1 MEQFLQMAGVL
12 AALYIAYALTLKKW
26 DYASEAKRT
35 ERRTQ
40 LKELGLS
47 NTFYFIH
54 AGTLLILNAVSGGLF
69 VLYWLF
75 RQWKAVL
82 TGFRRLSGQPLSG
95 GTFMR
100 TLGGA
105 VTFFELNALI
115 CRTCE
120 YMRKKIALS
129 AVGVGHAVAG
139 RLNRRSV
146 GKTAL
151 LAGLLL
157 RAVGGRA
164 CGPATPFKCL
174 ARTNLIRQTKTR
186 GINLC
191 RFRPSL
197 CTGACGGIPRFYP
210 LKTERFSRPVLKFH
224 SSNKII
230 F

>member
-75 RQWKAVL
+75 RQWKAAL

-95 GTFMR
+95 G
-100 TLGGA
+100 A
-105 VTFFELNALI
+105 FF
-115 CRTCE
+115 
-120 YMRKKIALS
+120 
-129 AVGVGHAVAG
+129 
-139 RLNRRSV
+139 RRSLYEEERKNV
-146 GKTAL
+146 HGQVASARWRGDRDR
-151 LAGLLL
+151 AGE
-157 RAVGGRA
+157 A
-164 CGPATPFKCL
+164 P
-174 ARTNLIRQTKTR
+174 
-186 GINLC
+186 
-191 RFRPSL
+191 
-197 CTGACGGIPRFYP
+197 
-210 LKTERFSRPVLKFH
+210 
-224 SSNKII
+224 
-230 F
+230 